1 LNLKVQAT
9 KNLLKKK
16 KKSYARNGSEK
27 RNTTLHSM
35 KRVGEHEKNVLRA
48 KEQNQRIRKHA
59 FPIF

>member
-1 LNLKVQAT
+1 L
-9 KNLLKKK
+9 KK